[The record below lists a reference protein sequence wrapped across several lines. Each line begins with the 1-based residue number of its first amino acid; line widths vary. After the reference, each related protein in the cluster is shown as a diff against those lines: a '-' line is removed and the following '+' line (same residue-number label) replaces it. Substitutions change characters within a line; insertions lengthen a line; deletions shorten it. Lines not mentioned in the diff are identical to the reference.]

1 MKGVNEINGGGCGGF
16 GRRDGG
22 HGDMGGEPREGV
34 DDALCGG
41 FGDPDAIAAVV
52 ASGGAQVP
60 SIDGMG
66 GPSAANGWFF
76 VD

>member
-1 MKGVNEINGGGCGGF
+1 LKGVNEINGGGCGGF

-34 DDALCGG
+34 DALCGG

-52 ASGGAQVP
+52 ASGGA
-60 SIDGMG
+60 
-66 GPSAANGWFF
+66 
-76 VD
+76 

>member
-52 ASGGAQVP
+52 ASGGA
-60 SIDGMG
+60 
-66 GPSAANGWFF
+66 
-76 VD
+76 